1 MANDS
6 PPFAAAPYEVAGD
19 GVRIALRLTPKA
31 SRNRIGPVAR
41 EADGATAF
49 KAQVTAPPEDGKANA
64 ALVKL
69 VAKKLGV
76 AKSRIAIA
84 RGATSRRKILHVAG
98 DARALMAQLES
109 WMNGTN

>member
-1 MANDS
+1 M
-6 PPFAAAPYEVAGD
+6 
-19 GVRIALRLTPKA
+19 RIAVRLTPKA
-31 SRNRIGPVAR
+31 SRNRIGPAAR
-41 EADGATAF
+41 EADGAATF

-69 VAKKLGV
+69 LAKKLGV

-98 DARALMAQLES
+98 DSRVLMARLES
-109 WMNGTN
+109 LMDGTS